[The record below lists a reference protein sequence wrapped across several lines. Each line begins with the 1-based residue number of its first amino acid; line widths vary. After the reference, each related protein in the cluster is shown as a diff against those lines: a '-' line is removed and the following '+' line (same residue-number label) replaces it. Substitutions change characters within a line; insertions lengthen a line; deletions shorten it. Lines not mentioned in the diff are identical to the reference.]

1 MQQLFGTPGSNSDF
15 GHLLT
20 ALGASIESLATT
32 PENATGKHDVVSHAI
47 QMTDRMN
54 ALSHE
59 IQAMRREIDQN
70 IAGTIAAINT
80 KLSTIHDRSE
90 ERRVGKECV
99 STCRSRWAPY
109 QSK

>member
-15 GHLLT
+15 VHLLT

-80 KLSTIHDRSE
+80 KLSTIQDLNGDR
-90 ERRVGKECV
+90 K
-99 STCRSRWAPY
+99 STRLNS
-109 QSK
+109 SH